1 MKGIET
7 NAFERSVSKASK
19 TLPLFTEIF
28 PFPTLPESSIEYYL
42 FENFIVDSKKKV
54 TEKSKHLTVFKTFFI
69 KLAEYLLAYNFLLY
83 L

>member
-42 FENFIVDSKKKV
+42 LENFIVDSK
-54 TEKSKHLTVFKTFFI
+54 KSKHLTVFKTFFI